1 MPPHQ
6 TTGVVGLAYSLPIP
20 RLLVASWWIVVPE
33 SLLVMASASLVDWP
47 VWSLHAAMFVFS
59 KGTLDCWV
67 AGSAWC
73 WCWWL
78 SARAVI
84 DTTIGV
90 AW

>member
-1 MPPHQ
+1 
-6 TTGVVGLAYSLPIP
+6 
-20 RLLVASWWIVVPE
+20 
-33 SLLVMASASLVDWP
+33 MASASLVDWP

-84 DTTIGV
+84 DTTTGV
-90 AW
+90 AWWNCDQLVEGFRVDAQ